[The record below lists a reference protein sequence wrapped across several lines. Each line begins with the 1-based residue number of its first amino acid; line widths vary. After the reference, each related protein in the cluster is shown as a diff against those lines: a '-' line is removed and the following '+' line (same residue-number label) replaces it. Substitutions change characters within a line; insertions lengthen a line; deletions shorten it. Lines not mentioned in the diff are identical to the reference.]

1 MQGGRWESTLVEP
14 TGQRHAAPANAV
26 PRRRAATGAAGAV
39 AGRCGRELGNIDT
52 GRRHHMAAMA
62 LQCFPTTCHIR
73 GCRLPHTPA
82 FKERAQVPTARP
94 PVALQS
100 QEDEAMWWEEVAQFP
115 GWLCCHLPPAAFFC
129 SSAIWQGAW
138 SSLTHGAC
146 NGPFIA
152 TRDLA
157 RRLNSMSSW
166 VSSNKMG

>member
-1 MQGGRWESTLVEP
+1 MLFSSRWWSTYGCRVMLPKTSQAPFTIPPVARRTLQGGRWESTLVEP

-62 LQCFPTTCHIR
+62 LQCYPTTCHIR

-94 PVALQS
+94 PVALQ
-100 QEDEAMWWEEVAQFP
+100 DEAMWWEEVAQFP
-115 GWLCCHLPPAAFFC
+115 GWLCCHLPPAAFC

-138 SSLTHGAC
+138 
-146 NGPFIA
+146 I
-152 TRDLA
+152 
-157 RRLNSMSSW
+157 
-166 VSSNKMG
+166 